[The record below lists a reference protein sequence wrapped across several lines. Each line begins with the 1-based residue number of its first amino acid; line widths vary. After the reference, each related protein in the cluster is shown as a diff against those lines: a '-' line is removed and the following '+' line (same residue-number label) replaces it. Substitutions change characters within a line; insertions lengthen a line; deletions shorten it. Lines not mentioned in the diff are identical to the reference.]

1 MKGVIKMSDKFIKAT
16 SMNDELSND
25 PAINE
30 QREYRK
36 NIAYTTQD
44 IVDKLDQQRL
54 RDIELEFMR
63 KATREELEYSIQKL
77 DNHAICSGNVVCP
90 KEVKCGSGCD
100 IPSEKEQEEVVVMAP
115 IHGEDC
121 HCSKCCPNPKPNF
134 FQRNKMKIFMGVLW
148 AALIVLAVGW
158 SPSGATFDAIQTSYV
173 ELIVNF
179 FKMAVFA
186 VAGFATYKLMDNNK
200 DKEDE

>member
-1 MKGVIKMSDKFIKAT
+1 MSDERFTNVTTMK
-16 SMNDELSND
+16 DELNND

-44 IVDKLDQQRL
+44 IVDKLDAQRL

-90 KEVKCGSGCD
+90 KDAKCSGEYAPK
-100 IPSEKEQEEVVVMAP
+100 ITQEEVAEV
-115 IHGEDC
+115 HGPGC
-121 HCSKCCPNPKPNF
+121 HCEKCCPNPRPSWFK
-134 FQRNKMKIFMGVLW
+134 KHKAGLLAAIIFACVL
-148 AALIVLAVGW
+148 ILAVGW
-158 SPSGATFDAIQTSYV
+158 TPAGAVFTAMQNSYV
-173 ELIVNF
+173 DLIVNF
-179 FKMAVFA
+179 FKVAVLA
-186 VAGFATYKLMDNNK
+186 VAGFGIYKLIAK

>member
-1 MKGVIKMSDKFIKAT
+1 MSDEKFTNVTTMK
-16 SMNDELSND
+16 DELNND

-44 IVDKLDQQRL
+44 IVDKLDAQRL

-90 KEVKCGSGCD
+90 KDAKCSGECAPK
-100 IPSEKEQEEVVVMAP
+100 ITQEEVAEV
-115 IHGEDC
+115 HGPGC
-121 HCSKCCPNPKPNF
+121 HCEKCCPNPRPSWFK
-134 FQRNKMKIFMGVLW
+134 KHKAGLLAAIIFACVL
-148 AALIVLAVGW
+148 ILAVGW
-158 SPSGATFDAIQTSYV
+158 TPAGAVFTAMQNSYV
-173 ELIVNF
+173 DLIVNF
-179 FKMAVFA
+179 FKVAVLA
-186 VAGFATYKLMDNNK
+186 VAGFGIYKLIAK

>member
-1 MKGVIKMSDKFIKAT
+1 MSEDKRQNNGFINAR
-16 SMNDELSND
+16 SMADELNKSND

-44 IVDKLDQQRL
+44 IVDKLDAQRL

-77 DNHAICSGNVVCP
+77 DNHSICTGVLTCP
-90 KEVKCGSGCD
+90 KDVKCGGCAP
-100 IPSEKEQEEVVVMAP
+100 IETQEEEIAEV
-115 IHGEDC
+115 HGPGC
-121 HCSKCCPNPKPNF
+121 HCEKCCPNPRPSWLKK
-134 FQRNKMKIFMGVLW
+134 NKLKVFMVILW
-148 AALIVLAVGW
+148 AAIIILAVGW
-158 SPSGATFDAIQTSYV
+158 TPGGAVFAAIQTSYV
-173 ELIVNF
+173 DLIVNF
-179 FKMAVFA
+179 FKVAVLGA
-186 VAGFATYKLMDNNK
+186 AGFATYKLIAK

>member
-1 MKGVIKMSDKFIKAT
+1 MSDEKFT
-16 SMNDELSND
+16 NVTTMNDELSND

-44 IVDKLDQQRL
+44 IVDKLDAQRL

-90 KEVKCGSGCD
+90 KDVKCGGECNT
-100 IPSEKEQEEVVVMAP
+100 PSKKEPQEEVAEV
-115 IHGEDC
+115 HGPGC
-121 HCSKCCPNPKPNF
+121 HCEKCCPNPRPSWFK
-134 FQRNKMKIFMGVLW
+134 KHKAGLLAAIIFACVL
-148 AALIVLAVGW
+148 ILAVGW
-158 SPSGATFDAIQTSYV
+158 TPAGAVFTAIQTSYV
-173 ELIVNF
+173 DLIVNF
-179 FKMAVFA
+179 FKVAVLA
-186 VAGFATYKLMDNNK
+186 VAGFGIYKLIAK

>member
-1 MKGVIKMSDKFIKAT
+1 MSDEKFTNVTTMK
-16 SMNDELSND
+16 DELNND

-44 IVDKLDQQRL
+44 IVDKLDAQRL

-90 KEVKCGSGCD
+90 KDVKCGGECNT
-100 IPSEKEQEEVVVMAP
+100 PSKKEPQEEVAEV
-115 IHGEDC
+115 HGPGC
-121 HCSKCCPNPKPNF
+121 HCEKCCPNPRPSWFK
-134 FQRNKMKIFMGVLW
+134 KHKAGLLAAIIFACVL
-148 AALIVLAVGW
+148 ILAVGW
-158 SPSGATFDAIQTSYV
+158 TPAGAVFTAMQNSYV
-173 ELIVNF
+173 DLIVNF
-179 FKMAVFA
+179 FKVAVLA
-186 VAGFATYKLMDNNK
+186 VAGFGIYKLIAK

>member
-1 MKGVIKMSDKFIKAT
+1 MSDEKFTNVTTMK
-16 SMNDELSND
+16 DELNND

-44 IVDKLDQQRL
+44 IVDKLDAQRL

-90 KEVKCGSGCD
+90 KEVKCGGECNT
-100 IPSEKEQEEVVVMAP
+100 PSVSETQEEVAEV
-115 IHGEDC
+115 HGPGC
-121 HCSKCCPNPKPNF
+121 HCEKCCPNPKPSWF
-134 FQRNKMKIFMGVLW
+134 KKHKAGLLAAIIFACVL
-148 AALIVLAVGW
+148 ILAVGW
-158 SPSGATFDAIQTSYV
+158 TPAGAVFTAMQNSYV
-173 ELIVNF
+173 DLIVNF
-179 FKMAVFA
+179 FKVAVLA
-186 VAGFATYKLMDNNK
+186 IAGFGIYKLIAK

>member
-1 MKGVIKMSDKFIKAT
+1 MSDEKFTNVTTMK
-16 SMNDELSND
+16 DELNND

-44 IVDKLDQQRL
+44 IVDKLDAQRL

-90 KEVKCGSGCD
+90 KDAKCGGECNT
-100 IPSEKEQEEVVVMAP
+100 PSKKESQEEVAEV
-115 IHGEDC
+115 HGPGC
-121 HCSKCCPNPKPNF
+121 HCEKCCPNPRPSWFK
-134 FQRNKMKIFMGVLW
+134 KHKAGLLAAIIFACVL
-148 AALIVLAVGW
+148 ILAVGW
-158 SPSGATFDAIQTSYV
+158 TPAGAVFTAMQNSYV
-173 ELIVNF
+173 DLIVNF
-179 FKMAVFA
+179 FKVAVLA
-186 VAGFATYKLMDNNK
+186 IAGFGIYKLIAK
-200 DKEDE
+200 DREDE

>member
-1 MKGVIKMSDKFIKAT
+1 MSDERFTNVTTMK
-16 SMNDELSND
+16 DELNND

-44 IVDKLDQQRL
+44 IVDKLDAQRL

-90 KEVKCGSGCD
+90 KEVKCGGECNT
-100 IPSEKEQEEVVVMAP
+100 PSKKEPQEEVAEV
-115 IHGEDC
+115 HGPGC
-121 HCSKCCPNPKPNF
+121 HCEKCCPNPKPNF
-134 FQRNKMKIFMGVLW
+134 FQRNKIKIFMGILW
-148 AALIVLAVGW
+148 AALVVLAVGW

-179 FKMAVFA
+179 FKMGIFA
-186 VAGFATYKLMDNNK
+186 VAGFATYKLMNK

>member
-1 MKGVIKMSDKFIKAT
+1 MSEDKRQNNGFINAR
-16 SMNDELSND
+16 SMADELNKSND

-44 IVDKLDQQRL
+44 IVDKLDAQRL

-90 KEVKCGSGCD
+90 KEVKCGGECNT
-100 IPSEKEQEEVVVMAP
+100 PSKKEPEEVAVMAP

-121 HCSKCCPNPKPNF
+121 HCSKCCPNPRPSWLK
-134 FQRNKMKIFMGVLW
+134 KHKAGVFASILV
-148 AALIVLAVGW
+148 ACILILAVGW
-158 SPSGATFDAIQTSYV
+158 TPVGDIFTAIQTSYV
-173 ELIVNF
+173 DLIVNF
-179 FKMAVFA
+179 FKVAVLGA
-186 VAGFATYKLMDNNK
+186 AGFATYKLMNK

>member
-1 MKGVIKMSDKFIKAT
+1 MSDEKFTNVTTMK
-16 SMNDELSND
+16 DELNND

-44 IVDKLDQQRL
+44 IVDKLDAQRL

-90 KEVKCGSGCD
+90 KDVKCSGECAPK
-100 IPSEKEQEEVVVMAP
+100 ITQEEVAEV
-115 IHGEDC
+115 HGADC
-121 HCSKCCPNPKPNF
+121 HCSKCCPNPRPTWFK
-134 FQRNKMKIFMGVLW
+134 KHKTGILAAIIF
-148 AALIVLAVGW
+148 ACILILAVGW
-158 SPSGATFDAIQTSYV
+158 TPAGAVFTAIQSSYV
-173 ELIVNF
+173 DLIVNF
-179 FKMAVFA
+179 FKMAVLA
-186 VAGFATYKLMDNNK
+186 AAGIILYKLMNK

>member
-1 MKGVIKMSDKFIKAT
+1 MSEDKRQNNGFINAR
-16 SMNDELSND
+16 SMADELNKSND

-44 IVDKLDQQRL
+44 IVDKLDAQRL

-90 KEVKCGSGCD
+90 KDVKCGGCAP
-100 IPSEKEQEEVVVMAP
+100 IETQEEVAEV
-115 IHGEDC
+115 HGPGC
-121 HCSKCCPNPKPNF
+121 HCEKCCPNPRPSWFKK
-134 FQRNKMKIFMGVLW
+134 NKLKVFMVILW
-148 AALIVLAVGW
+148 AAIIILAVGW
-158 SPSGATFDAIQTSYV
+158 TPGGAVFAAIQTSYV
-173 ELIVNF
+173 DLIVNF
-179 FKMAVFA
+179 FKVAILA
-186 VAGFATYKLMDNNK
+186 VAGFGIYKLIAK

>member
-1 MKGVIKMSDKFIKAT
+1 MSDEKFTNVTTMK
-16 SMNDELSND
+16 DELNND

-44 IVDKLDQQRL
+44 IVDKLDAQRL

-90 KEVKCGSGCD
+90 KDVKCGGECNT
-100 IPSEKEQEEVVVMAP
+100 PSKKETQEEVAEV
-115 IHGEDC
+115 HGPGC
-121 HCSKCCPNPKPNF
+121 HCEKCCPKPRPSWF
-134 FQRNKMKIFMGVLW
+134 KKHKAGLLAAIIFACVL
-148 AALIVLAVGW
+148 ILAVGW
-158 SPSGATFDAIQTSYV
+158 TPAGAVFTAMQNSYV
-173 ELIVNF
+173 DLIVNF
-179 FKMAVFA
+179 FKVAVLA
-186 VAGFATYKLMDNNK
+186 IAGFGIYKLIAK

>member
-1 MKGVIKMSDKFIKAT
+1 MSDEKFTNVTTMK
-16 SMNDELSND
+16 DELNND

-44 IVDKLDQQRL
+44 IVDKLDAQRL

-90 KEVKCGSGCD
+90 KDAKCSGECAPKITQKEVA
-100 IPSEKEQEEVVVMAP
+100 EV
-115 IHGEDC
+115 HGADC
-121 HCSKCCPNPKPNF
+121 HCSKCCPNPRPSWFK
-134 FQRNKMKIFMGVLW
+134 KHKAGLLAAIIFACVL
-148 AALIVLAVGW
+148 ILAVGW
-158 SPSGATFDAIQTSYV
+158 TPAGAVFTAMQNSYV
-173 ELIVNF
+173 DLIVNF
-179 FKMAVFA
+179 FKVAVLA
-186 VAGFATYKLMDNNK
+186 VAGFGIYKLIAK

>member
-1 MKGVIKMSDKFIKAT
+1 MSDERFTNVT

-25 PAINE
+25 PVINE

-36 NIAYTTQD
+36 SIAYTTQD

-90 KEVKCGSGCD
+90 KEVKCGGECNT
-100 IPSEKEQEEVVVMAP
+100 PSKKEPQEEVAEV
-115 IHGEDC
+115 HGPGC
-121 HCSKCCPNPKPNF
+121 HCEKCCPNPRPSWFK
-134 FQRNKMKIFMGVLW
+134 KHKAGLLAAIIFACVL
-148 AALIVLAVGW
+148 ILAVGW
-158 SPSGATFDAIQTSYV
+158 TPAGAVFTAMQNSYV
-173 ELIVNF
+173 DLIVNF
-179 FKMAVFA
+179 FKVAVLA
-186 VAGFATYKLMDNNK
+186 IAGFGIYKLIAK

>member
-1 MKGVIKMSDKFIKAT
+1 MSNERFTNVT

-25 PAINE
+25 PVIKE

-44 IVDKLDQQRL
+44 IVDKLDAQRL

-90 KEVKCGSGCD
+90 KDAKCSGEYAPK
-100 IPSEKEQEEVVVMAP
+100 ITQEEVAEV
-115 IHGEDC
+115 HGPGC
-121 HCSKCCPNPKPNF
+121 HCEKCCPNPRPSWFK
-134 FQRNKMKIFMGVLW
+134 KHKAGLLAAIIFACVL
-148 AALIVLAVGW
+148 ILAVGW
-158 SPSGATFDAIQTSYV
+158 TPAGAVFTAMQNSYV
-173 ELIVNF
+173 DLIVNF
-179 FKMAVFA
+179 FKVAVLA
-186 VAGFATYKLMDNNK
+186 VAGFGIYKLIAK

>member
-1 MKGVIKMSDKFIKAT
+1 MSDEKFT
-16 SMNDELSND
+16 NVTTMNDELSND

-44 IVDKLDQQRL
+44 IVDKLDAQRL

-90 KEVKCGSGCD
+90 KEVKCGGECNT
-100 IPSEKEQEEVVVMAP
+100 PSKKEPQEEVAEV
-115 IHGEDC
+115 HGPGC
-121 HCSKCCPNPKPNF
+121 HCEKCCPNPRPSWFK
-134 FQRNKMKIFMGVLW
+134 KHKAGLLAAIIFACVL
-148 AALIVLAVGW
+148 ILAVGW
-158 SPSGATFDAIQTSYV
+158 TPAGAVFTAMQNSYV
-173 ELIVNF
+173 DLIVNF
-179 FKMAVFA
+179 FKVAVLA
-186 VAGFATYKLMDNNK
+186 VAGFGIYKLIAK

>member
-1 MKGVIKMSDKFIKAT
+1 MSDEKFTNVTTMK
-16 SMNDELSND
+16 DELNND

-44 IVDKLDQQRL
+44 IVDKLDAQRL

-90 KEVKCGSGCD
+90 KDVKCGGECSPK
-100 IPSEKEQEEVVVMAP
+100 ITQEEVAEV
-115 IHGEDC
+115 HGPGC
-121 HCSKCCPNPKPNF
+121 HCEKCCPNPRPSWFK
-134 FQRNKMKIFMGVLW
+134 KHKAGLLAAIIFACVL
-148 AALIVLAVGW
+148 ILAVGW
-158 SPSGATFDAIQTSYV
+158 TPAGAVFTAMQNSYV
-173 ELIVNF
+173 DLIVNF
-179 FKMAVFA
+179 FKVAVLA
-186 VAGFATYKLMDNNK
+186 VAGFGIYKLIAK

>member
-1 MKGVIKMSDKFIKAT
+1 MSDERFTKVT
-16 SMNDELSND
+16 TMNDELNND

-44 IVDKLDQQRL
+44 IVDKLDAQRL

-90 KEVKCGSGCD
+90 KDVKCGGCAP
-100 IPSEKEQEEVVVMAP
+100 IETQEEVAEV
-115 IHGEDC
+115 HGPGC
-121 HCSKCCPNPKPNF
+121 HCEKCCPNPRPSWFK
-134 FQRNKMKIFMGVLW
+134 KHKAGLLAAIIFACVL
-148 AALIVLAVGW
+148 ILAVGW
-158 SPSGATFDAIQTSYV
+158 TPAGAVFTAIQTSYV
-173 ELIVNF
+173 DLIVNF
-179 FKMAVFA
+179 FKVAVLA
-186 VAGFATYKLMDNNK
+186 IAGFGIYKLIAK

>member
-1 MKGVIKMSDKFIKAT
+1 MSDERFTNVTTMK
-16 SMNDELSND
+16 DELSND

-44 IVDKLDQQRL
+44 IVDKLDAQRL

-90 KEVKCGSGCD
+90 KDAKCSGECAPK
-100 IPSEKEQEEVVVMAP
+100 ITQEEVAEV
-115 IHGEDC
+115 HGPGC
-121 HCSKCCPNPKPNF
+121 HCEKCCPNPRPSWFK
-134 FQRNKMKIFMGVLW
+134 KHKAGLLAAIIFACVL
-148 AALIVLAVGW
+148 ILAVGW
-158 SPSGATFDAIQTSYV
+158 TPAGAVFTAMQNSYV
-173 ELIVNF
+173 DLIVNF
-179 FKMAVFA
+179 FKVAVLA
-186 VAGFATYKLMDNNK
+186 IAGFGIYKLIAK

>member
-1 MKGVIKMSDKFIKAT
+1 MSEDKRQNNGFINAR
-16 SMNDELSND
+16 SMADELNKSND

-44 IVDKLDQQRL
+44 IVDKLDAQRL

-90 KEVKCGSGCD
+90 KDVKCGGCAP
-100 IPSEKEQEEVVVMAP
+100 IETQTQEEVAEV
-115 IHGEDC
+115 HGPGC
-121 HCSKCCPNPKPNF
+121 HCEKCCPNPRPSWFKK
-134 FQRNKMKIFMGVLW
+134 NKLKVFMVILW
-148 AALIVLAVGW
+148 AAIIILAVGW
-158 SPSGATFDAIQTSYV
+158 TPGGAVFAAIQTSYV
-173 ELIVNF
+173 DLIVNF
-179 FKMAVFA
+179 FKVAVLGA
-186 VAGFATYKLMDNNK
+186 AGFATYKLIAK
-200 DKEDE
+200 DKEAE

>member
-1 MKGVIKMSDKFIKAT
+1 MSDERFTKVT
-16 SMNDELSND
+16 TMNDELSND

-44 IVDKLDQQRL
+44 IVDKLDAQRL

-90 KEVKCGSGCD
+90 KDVKCGGCAP
-100 IPSEKEQEEVVVMAP
+100 IETQEEVAEV
-115 IHGEDC
+115 HGPGC
-121 HCSKCCPNPKPNF
+121 HCEKCCPNPKPSWF
-134 FQRNKMKIFMGVLW
+134 KKHKAGLLAAIIFACVL
-148 AALIVLAVGW
+148 ILAVGW
-158 SPSGATFDAIQTSYV
+158 TPAGAVFTAIQTSYV
-173 ELIVNF
+173 DLIVNF
-179 FKMAVFA
+179 FKVAVLA
-186 VAGFATYKLMDNNK
+186 IAGFGIYKLIAK

>member
-1 MKGVIKMSDKFIKAT
+1 MSEDKRQNNGFINAR
-16 SMNDELSND
+16 SMADELNKSND

-44 IVDKLDQQRL
+44 IVDKLDAQRL

-77 DNHAICSGNVVCP
+77 DNHAICSGVLTCP
-90 KEVKCGSGCD
+90 KEVKCGGCAP
-100 IPSEKEQEEVVVMAP
+100 IETQEEVAEV
-115 IHGEDC
+115 HGPGC
-121 HCSKCCPNPKPNF
+121 HCEKCCPNPRPSWFKK
-134 FQRNKMKIFMGVLW
+134 NKLKVFMVILW
-148 AALIVLAVGW
+148 AAIIILAVGW
-158 SPSGATFDAIQTSYV
+158 TPGGAVFAAIQTSYV
-173 ELIVNF
+173 DLIVNF
-179 FKMAVFA
+179 FKVAVLGA
-186 VAGFATYKLMDNNK
+186 AGFATYKLIAK

>member
-1 MKGVIKMSDKFIKAT
+1 MSDEKFTNVTTMK
-16 SMNDELSND
+16 DELNND

-44 IVDKLDQQRL
+44 IVDKLDAQRL

-90 KEVKCGSGCD
+90 KEVKCGGECNT
-100 IPSEKEQEEVVVMAP
+100 PGKKETQEEVAEV
-115 IHGEDC
+115 HGPGC
-121 HCSKCCPNPKPNF
+121 HCEKCCPNPRPSWFK
-134 FQRNKMKIFMGVLW
+134 KHKAGLLAAIIFACVL
-148 AALIVLAVGW
+148 ILAVGW
-158 SPSGATFDAIQTSYV
+158 TPAGAVFTAMQNSYV
-173 ELIVNF
+173 DLIVNF
-179 FKMAVFA
+179 FKVAVLA
-186 VAGFATYKLMDNNK
+186 IAGFGIYKLIAK

>member
-1 MKGVIKMSDKFIKAT
+1 MSDERFTNVTTMK
-16 SMNDELSND
+16 DELSND

-44 IVDKLDQQRL
+44 IVDKLDAQRL

-90 KEVKCGSGCD
+90 KDAKCSGGGCKT
-100 IPSEKEQEEVVVMAP
+100 PSVSETQEEVAEV
-115 IHGEDC
+115 HGADC
-121 HCSKCCPNPKPNF
+121 HCSKCCPNPKPSWF
-134 FQRNKMKIFMGVLW
+134 KKNKLKIFMVILW
-148 AALIVLAVGW
+148 VAIIILAVGW
-158 SPSGATFDAIQTSYV
+158 TPGGAVFTAIQTSYV
-173 ELIVNF
+173 DLIVNF
-179 FKMAVFA
+179 FKVAVLGA
-186 VAGFATYKLMDNNK
+186 AGFATYKLIAK
-200 DKEDE
+200 DREDE

>member
-1 MKGVIKMSDKFIKAT
+1 MSDEKFTNVTTMK
-16 SMNDELSND
+16 DELNND

-44 IVDKLDQQRL
+44 IVDKLDAQRL

-90 KEVKCGSGCD
+90 KDVKCGGECSPK
-100 IPSEKEQEEVVVMAP
+100 ITQEEVAEV
-115 IHGEDC
+115 HGPGC
-121 HCSKCCPNPKPNF
+121 HCEKCCPNPRPSWFK
-134 FQRNKMKIFMGVLW
+134 KHKAGLLAAIIFACVL
-148 AALIVLAVGW
+148 ILAVGW
-158 SPSGATFDAIQTSYV
+158 TPAGAVFTAMQNSYV
-173 ELIVNF
+173 DLIVNF
-179 FKMAVFA
+179 FKVAVLA
-186 VAGFATYKLMDNNK
+186 VAGFGIYKLIAK
-200 DKEDE
+200 DREDE

>member
-1 MKGVIKMSDKFIKAT
+1 MSDERFTNVT

-25 PAINE
+25 PVINE

-36 NIAYTTQD
+36 SIAYTTQD

-77 DNHAICSGNVVCP
+77 DNHAICSGHVACP
-90 KEVKCGSGCD
+90 KDIKCGVCAP
-100 IPSEKEQEEVVVMAP
+100 IETQTQEEVAEV
-115 IHGEDC
+115 HGPGC
-121 HCSKCCPNPKPNF
+121 HCEKCCPNPRPSWFK
-134 FQRNKMKIFMGVLW
+134 KHKAGLLAAIIFACVL
-148 AALIVLAVGW
+148 ILAVGW
-158 SPSGATFDAIQTSYV
+158 TPAGAVFTAMQNSYV
-173 ELIVNF
+173 DLIVNF
-179 FKMAVFA
+179 FKVAVLA
-186 VAGFATYKLMDNNK
+186 IAGFGIYKLIAK

>member
-1 MKGVIKMSDKFIKAT
+1 MSEDKRQNNGFINAR
-16 SMNDELSND
+16 SMADELNKSND

-44 IVDKLDQQRL
+44 IVDKLDAQRL

-90 KEVKCGSGCD
+90 KDVKCGGGCKT
-100 IPSEKEQEEVVVMAP
+100 PSVSETQEEVAEV
-115 IHGEDC
+115 HGPGC
-121 HCSKCCPNPKPNF
+121 HCEKCCPNPRPSWFK
-134 FQRNKMKIFMGVLW
+134 KHKAGLLAAIIFACVL
-148 AALIVLAVGW
+148 ILAVGW
-158 SPSGATFDAIQTSYV
+158 TPAGAVFTAMQNSYV
-173 ELIVNF
+173 DLIVNF
-179 FKMAVFA
+179 FKVAVLA
-186 VAGFATYKLMDNNK
+186 VAGFGIYKLIAK
-200 DKEDE
+200 DREDE

>member
-1 MKGVIKMSDKFIKAT
+1 MSEDKRQNNGFINAR
-16 SMNDELSND
+16 SMADELNKSND

-44 IVDKLDQQRL
+44 IVDKLDAQRL

-90 KEVKCGSGCD
+90 KEVKCGGCAP
-100 IPSEKEQEEVVVMAP
+100 IETQTQEEVAEV
-115 IHGEDC
+115 HGPGC
-121 HCSKCCPNPKPNF
+121 HCEKCCPNPRPSWFKK
-134 FQRNKMKIFMGVLW
+134 NKLKVFMVILW
-148 AALIVLAVGW
+148 AAIIILAVGW
-158 SPSGATFDAIQTSYV
+158 TPGGAVFAAIQTSYV
-173 ELIVNF
+173 DLIVNF
-179 FKMAVFA
+179 FKVAVLGA
-186 VAGFATYKLMDNNK
+186 AGFATYKLIAK

>member
-1 MKGVIKMSDKFIKAT
+1 MSDERFTNVTTMK
-16 SMNDELSND
+16 DELSND

-44 IVDKLDQQRL
+44 IVDKLDAQRL

-90 KEVKCGSGCD
+90 KEVKCGGECNT
-100 IPSEKEQEEVVVMAP
+100 PSKKEPQEEVAEV
-115 IHGEDC
+115 HGPGC
-121 HCSKCCPNPKPNF
+121 HCEKCCPNPRPSWFK
-134 FQRNKMKIFMGVLW
+134 KHKAGLLAAIIFACVL
-148 AALIVLAVGW
+148 ILAVGW
-158 SPSGATFDAIQTSYV
+158 TPAGAVFTAIQTSYV
-173 ELIVNF
+173 DLIVNF
-179 FKMAVFA
+179 FKVAVLA
-186 VAGFATYKLMDNNK
+186 VAGFGIYKLIAK

>member
-1 MKGVIKMSDKFIKAT
+1 MSDERFTNVTTMK
-16 SMNDELSND
+16 DELSND

-44 IVDKLDQQRL
+44 IVDKLDAQRL

-90 KEVKCGSGCD
+90 KDVKCGGCAP
-100 IPSEKEQEEVVVMAP
+100 IETQTQEEVAEV
-115 IHGEDC
+115 HGPGC
-121 HCSKCCPNPKPNF
+121 HCEKCCPNPRPSWFK
-134 FQRNKMKIFMGVLW
+134 KHKAGLLAAIIFACVL
-148 AALIVLAVGW
+148 ILAVGW
-158 SPSGATFDAIQTSYV
+158 TPAGAVFTAMQNSYV
-173 ELIVNF
+173 DLIVNF
-179 FKMAVFA
+179 FKVAVLA
-186 VAGFATYKLMDNNK
+186 IAGFGIYKLIAK

>member
-1 MKGVIKMSDKFIKAT
+1 MSDERFTNVTTMK
-16 SMNDELSND
+16 DELNND

-44 IVDKLDQQRL
+44 IVDKLDAQRL

-90 KEVKCGSGCD
+90 KDVKCSGECAPK
-100 IPSEKEQEEVVVMAP
+100 ITQEEVAEV
-115 IHGEDC
+115 HGPGC
-121 HCSKCCPNPKPNF
+121 HCEKCCPNPKPSWF
-134 FQRNKMKIFMGVLW
+134 KKHKAGLLAAIIFACVL
-148 AALIVLAVGW
+148 ILAVGW
-158 SPSGATFDAIQTSYV
+158 TPAGAVFTAIQTSYV
-173 ELIVNF
+173 DLIVNF
-179 FKMAVFA
+179 FKVAVLA
-186 VAGFATYKLMDNNK
+186 IAGFGIYKLIAK

>member
-1 MKGVIKMSDKFIKAT
+1 MSEDKRQNNGFINAR
-16 SMNDELSND
+16 SMADELNKSND

-44 IVDKLDQQRL
+44 IVDKLDAQRL

-90 KEVKCGSGCD
+90 KEVKCGGECNT
-100 IPSEKEQEEVVVMAP
+100 PSKKEPQEEVAEV
-115 IHGEDC
+115 HGPDC
-121 HCSKCCPNPKPNF
+121 HCDKCCPNPRPSWFKK
-134 FQRNKMKIFMGVLW
+134 NKLKIFMAILW
-148 AALIVLAVGW
+148 VAIIILAVGW
-158 SPSGATFDAIQTSYV
+158 TPGGAVFAAIQTSYV
-173 ELIVNF
+173 DLIVNF
-179 FKMAVFA
+179 FKVAVLG
-186 VAGFATYKLMDNNK
+186 VAGFATYKLIAK

>member
-1 MKGVIKMSDKFIKAT
+1 MSNERFTNVT

-25 PAINE
+25 PVIKE

-44 IVDKLDQQRL
+44 IVDKLDAQRL

-90 KEVKCGSGCD
+90 KDVKCGGC
-100 IPSEKEQEEVVVMAP
+100 AP
-115 IHGEDC
+115 IETQTQEVAAEVHGPGC
-121 HCSKCCPNPKPNF
+121 HCEKCCPNPRPSWFK
-134 FQRNKMKIFMGVLW
+134 KHKAGLLAAIIFACVL
-148 AALIVLAVGW
+148 ILAVGW
-158 SPSGATFDAIQTSYV
+158 TPAGAVFTAIQTSYV
-173 ELIVNF
+173 DLIVNF
-179 FKMAVFA
+179 FKVAVLGA
-186 VAGFATYKLMDNNK
+186 AGFATYKLIAK

>member
-1 MKGVIKMSDKFIKAT
+1 MSDEKFTNVTTMK
-16 SMNDELSND
+16 DELNND

-44 IVDKLDQQRL
+44 IVDKLDAQRL

-90 KEVKCGSGCD
+90 KDVKCGGECNT
-100 IPSEKEQEEVVVMAP
+100 PSKKEPQEEVAEV
-115 IHGEDC
+115 HGPGC
-121 HCSKCCPNPKPNF
+121 HCEKCCPNPRPSWFK
-134 FQRNKMKIFMGVLW
+134 KHKAGLLAAIIFACVL
-148 AALIVLAVGW
+148 ILAVGW
-158 SPSGATFDAIQTSYV
+158 TPAGAVFTAMQNSYV
-173 ELIVNF
+173 DLIVNF
-179 FKMAVFA
+179 FKVAVLA
-186 VAGFATYKLMDNNK
+186 IAGFGIYKLIAK